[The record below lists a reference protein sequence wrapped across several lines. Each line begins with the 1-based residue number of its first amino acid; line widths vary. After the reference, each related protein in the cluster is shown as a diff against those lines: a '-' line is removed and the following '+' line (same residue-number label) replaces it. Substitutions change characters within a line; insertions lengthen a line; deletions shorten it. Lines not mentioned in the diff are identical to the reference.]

1 MDIREV
7 CKQLT
12 AAPGVSGAESEAA
25 KVAAAYLEKYAA
37 VRTDALGS
45 VIGEIEGDG
54 AHLLLVA
61 HLDQI
66 GFVVT
71 DITDDGF
78 LRVDKAG
85 GADLRVIRG
94 QSVTVHGREAV
105 KGVVCST
112 PPHLQGAGRER
123 DAAEIGEVLIDTGL
137 TENAKDKIRLGDRVT
152 VDGEFLNLLG
162 TRVSAPAL
170 DDRAGV
176 AVLLRALEILEEKG
190 VSRRMTVV
198 FSSREEV
205 NGAGATAAGFTARAD
220 EAIAVDVSFAKTP
233 DARPEACGVMGKGAM
248 IAYAGSVSREMSER
262 LTEIAREENIP
273 YQIEAMGGRTG
284 TDLDGL
290 TPVAGGMRSGLI
302 SIPLKYMHT
311 PIEVVDTA
319 DIESC
324 ARLIAAYAEK
334 GGVYDA

>member
-25 KVAAAYLEKYAA
+25 AVAASYLREYAA
-37 VRTDALGS
+37 VHTDALGS
-45 VIGEIEGDG
+45 VVGEIEGDG

-85 GADLRVIRG
+85 GPDLARHSRTERDGTRQRKGEGRRLQYAAPLAGRG
-94 QSVTVHGREAV
+94 Q
-105 KGVVCST
+105 
-112 PPHLQGAGRER
+112 ER
-123 DAAEIGEVLIDTGL
+123 AAAEIGEVLMDTGL
-137 TENAKDKIRLGDRVT
+137 TGNAKDKIRLGDRVT

-170 DDRAGV
+170 DNRAGV
-176 AVLLRALEILEEKG
+176 AVLLRALEILKEKG

-262 LTEIAREENIP
+262 TTEIAGEEHIP

-290 TPVAGGMRSGLI
+290 TPVAGGMRSGLV
-302 SIPLKYMHT
+302 SVPLKYMHT
-311 PIEVVDTA
+311 PVEVVDIE